1 MNPAGTTSDARREAT
16 PERSWIPVQDF
27 AFPAGWLN
35 AAEGEQRARWYCE
48 RLEEGQIVFFSSLP
62 FNLSNADRQFLVARH
77 WAGSA
82 VHKNVSYRPVEDLLR
97 GFTAD
102 KTARNRMHQLMR
114 NYSAQVVQFLTRFLS
129 PYAGQWSLDFA
140 SFRPLEEEG
149 RKLPLHKRN
158 DLLHVDAFPS
168 RPTRGGR
175 ILRVFTNL
183 NSSKPHVWLTTDRF
197 PALAERYAFQVGL
210 RQVAAGS
217 WLRQQLYEMGR
228 ALGLPGVNWSP
239 YDQFMLRF
247 HDYLK
252 ENSAFQASCE
262 KIRIEFPPLA
272 TWLVFTDGVP
282 HAALS
287 GQFVLEQT
295 LIIIPPTALVAPQHA
310 PIRVLEALC
319 GRPLAA

>member
-1 MNPAGTTSDARREAT
+1 M
-16 PERSWIPVQDF
+16 QDF

-35 AAEGEQRARWYCE
+35 AAEGDQRARWYCE
-48 RLEEGQIVFFSSLP
+48 RLEEGQILFFSSLP
-62 FNLSNADRQFLVARH
+62 FELSNKDRQFLVAQQ
-77 WAGSA
+77 WGGSA
-82 VHKNVSYRPVEDLLR
+82 VHKNVSYRPAEDLLR

-114 NYSAQVVQFLTRFLS
+114 NYSAQVVQFLTHFLS

-183 NSSKPHVWLTTDRF
+183 NPSKPRVWLTTDRF
-197 PALAERYAFQVGL
+197 PALAERYAFQAGL
-210 RQVAAGS
+210 RQAAAGS
-217 WLRQQLYEMGR
+217 WLRRQLYEMGR
-228 ALGLPGVNWSP
+228 ALGLPGVNRSP
-239 YDQFMLRF
+239 YDQFMLGF

-262 KIRIEFPPLA
+262 KIRLEFPPLA

-287 GQFVLEQT
+287 GEFALEQT
-295 LIIIPPTALVAPQHA
+295 LIVPLTALVAPQHA